1 MLDIKNMND
10 NEITNLI
17 KLLKHE
23 LETRRTNKPH
33 MFPTGVIRLTLE
45 SSITNDKGQVFQN
58 EPKKIFFETA
68 NSKDIDAI
76 FNQDSYYP
84 MLVNQLVD
92 KFKEGMWENAIGPLR
107 ISMEETYRIRAII
120 ERVKYYCPQ
129 FCEDDIK
136 LLDKVSK
143 ILGGNT
149 K

>member
-10 NEITNLI
+10 DEIINLI

-23 LETRRTNKPH
+23 LETRRTNKPY

-58 EPKKIFFETA
+58 EPKKIFYETA

-76 FNQDSYYP
+76 FNQNSTYP
-84 MLVNQLVD
+84 IMVNQLVE
-92 KFKEGMWENAIGPLR
+92 KFKEGMWENQTGPLR
-107 ISMEETYRIRAII
+107 FSYEDKARLLSLTHRIET
-120 ERVKYYCPQ
+120 YCPQ
-129 FCEDDIK
+129 ISPEDLE
-136 LLDKVSK
+136 LLNKIFK
-143 ILGGNT
+143 ILGG